1 MDGCAR
7 THAHGALHVLQVY
20 VRLRAQLMAREHKL
34 YGNTAAHENSWCA
47 VLAPMLQGMRAC
59 VRHGTPCV
67 RHGMLVAPAAH
78 RPGARPLR
86 RARGRSVRASVRGRC
101 TRDGACG
108 SGRRRSLRDIEYIVE
123 EVWGGKSALSG
134 KITTPQL
141 CRWDPSKPPVLSNL
155 LLLTSSEAE
164 LHVKS
169 ESPSA
174 LYSPE
179 LVAHINGRLSK
190 VPSSLS

>member
-1 MDGCAR
+1 M
-7 THAHGALHVLQVY
+7 
-20 VRLRAQLMAREHKL
+20 
-34 YGNTAAHENSWCA
+34 
-47 VLAPMLQGMRAC
+47 
-59 VRHGTPCV
+59 
-67 RHGMLVAPAAH
+67 
-78 RPGARPLR
+78 
-86 RARGRSVRASVRGRC
+86 
-101 TRDGACG
+101 
-108 SGRRRSLRDIEYIVE
+108 E

-169 ESPSA
+169 ESPSS